1 VAKLN
6 KKFED
11 YTELE
16 FTNFL
21 RGIFLVSSVNEAEM
35 RLWVRHF
42 REVTEYP
49 RGTDILFYP
58 LPGAD
63 CSPEGVVKTVKQWR
77 AENGKPGFKA
87 ESSEQG

>member
-1 VAKLN
+1 MAELKDR
-6 KKFED
+6 FED

-21 RGIFLVSSVNEAEM
+21 KDIFLVNSASEAEHN
-35 RLWVRHF
+35 LWVRHF
-42 REVTEYP
+42 RKVTEYP
-49 RGTDILFYP
+49 GGADILFYP

-77 AENGKPGFKA
+77 AENGKPGFKP
-87 ESSEQG
+87 E

>member
-1 VAKLN
+1 MAEL
-6 KKFED
+6 KKRFED

-16 FTNFL
+16 FTSFL
-21 RGIFLVSSVNEAEM
+21 KDIFLVNSRSEAEHNS
-35 RLWVRHF
+35 WVRHF

-63 CSPEGVVKTVKQWR
+63 CSPEGVIKTVKQWR
-77 AENGKPGFKA
+77 AENGKPGFKT
-87 ESSEQG
+87 E